1 MSEPV
6 KKTEEK
12 QANGS
17 HKLTEAGPGRPKGS
31 KNKFTNLQQ
40 SYLDV
45 FNKIEND
52 GSRENSKI
60 KTFFNWATK
69 NDRNQGMFYQM
80 ISKMLPTN
88 VNADGDLRVT
98 INKIITDERPEE

>member
-1 MSEPV
+1 MTAKNSER
-6 KKTEEK
+6 T
-12 QANGS
+12 ANGDFKS
-17 HKLTEAGPGRPKGS
+17 GHSGNPNGRTKGS

-40 SYLDV
+40 AYLDV

-52 GSRENSKI
+52 SVKKNSRI
-60 KTFFNWATK
+60 KSFFEWATK
-69 NDRNQGMFYQM
+69 SNHNQGLFYQM

-88 VNADGDLRVT
+88 VNAEGDLRIT